1 MQQTYRVERRIGTGS
16 MGSVYDVVHMRF
28 GRHFAAKVLSPIV
41 SKNERALARFRQEA
55 LVTSSLGNPHI
66 LRIFDFNTMEDGTPY
81 IIMELLRGEDL
92 SERLERD
99 QRLALPVVTHI
110 FQQAASALHDA
121 HKKGIIHRDLKPQN
135 IFLCHDEEGT
145 RDYVKV
151 VDFGISKVLGARDA
165 VTGTHELL
173 GSPAFMSPEQAMIK
187 ASDVDLTADVFS
199 MGAIIYMMLTG
210 RPPFWA
216 DNVPSVLYNIVHEPA
231 PKPSSINPDIPEAV
245 EDVIAKAMS
254 KAREERYQSMED
266 FWLEF
271 ARAAEVGDAAA
282 DSPKQ
287 SGWLEAAT
295 TVDPRRAAGIPLLDV
310 TMHDDVTM
318 DDAPPMGALEPEPA
332 LMTLDEDVPAG
343 APGDLAPGPAL
354 DFSPGR
360 GQAAPGVGPRIPAQP
375 EYDPAFYQQ
384 ETLHIREAQ
393 GFHEA
398 ATMIQDVAIDGEPTA
413 EVKTTIPP
421 PPRTYTASGKGGAS
435 PWLKVAL
442 VAAVC
447 LTLVTIAAAVVLFLR

>member
-165 VTGTHELL
+165 VTGTH
-173 GSPAFMSPEQAMIK
+173 
-187 ASDVDLTADVFS
+187 
-199 MGAIIYMMLTG
+199 
-210 RPPFWA
+210 
-216 DNVPSVLYNIVHEPA
+216 
-231 PKPSSINPDIPEAV
+231 
-245 EDVIAKAMS
+245 
-254 KAREERYQSMED
+254 
-266 FWLEF
+266 
-271 ARAAEVGDAAA
+271 
-282 DSPKQ
+282 
-287 SGWLEAAT
+287 
-295 TVDPRRAAGIPLLDV
+295 
-310 TMHDDVTM
+310 
-318 DDAPPMGALEPEPA
+318 
-332 LMTLDEDVPAG
+332 
-343 APGDLAPGPAL
+343 
-354 DFSPGR
+354 
-360 GQAAPGVGPRIPAQP
+360 
-375 EYDPAFYQQ
+375 
-384 ETLHIREAQ
+384 
-393 GFHEA
+393 
-398 ATMIQDVAIDGEPTA
+398 
-413 EVKTTIPP
+413 
-421 PPRTYTASGKGGAS
+421 
-435 PWLKVAL
+435 
-442 VAAVC
+442 
-447 LTLVTIAAAVVLFLR
+447 